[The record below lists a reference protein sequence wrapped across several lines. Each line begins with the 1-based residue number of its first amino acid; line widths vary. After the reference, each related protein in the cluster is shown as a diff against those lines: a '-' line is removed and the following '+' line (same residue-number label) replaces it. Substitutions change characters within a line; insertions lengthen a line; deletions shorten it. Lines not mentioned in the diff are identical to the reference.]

1 MRTLG
6 GQFRKLPELEVH
18 RPSLRLRG
26 DTLWVTIEHDGK
38 WWLSKKPWIRL
49 DVGPDASDLEILAA
63 TKRAID
69 EYKQAQEGADLPVAS
84 GSLATYRRQALQEID
99 SLKLSVKV
107 TAQRGRHLDKLC
119 SWLDERGLPTEED
132 NLLNYLRTIPLES
145 RNRREGETAARLLLM
160 TAKRQKLKI
169 PRGELWKRPAPKKNE
184 PLDSDAVI
192 AAILRLVKVFPESG
206 WLTAMVAL
214 TGSRGAM
221 VMSSEVLWNPVP
233 IESGTYIRCRDDKKG
248 RSREANLCPS
258 WKDLLLALPKGFID
272 NPPEM
277 LKEARKPFD
286 RAPTQKEQRTC
297 EQRMV
302 YISNKT
308 RSLQSAEDRQLLDFR
323 QLRHHRAHALLDAN
337 LDLLRVSELLST
349 SPDMIVKTY
358 ADHHRFKAAED
369 VKRIFD

>member
-1 MRTLG
+1 MFVKDLTLALG
-6 GQFRKLPELEVH
+6 L
-18 RPSLRLRG
+18 
-26 DTLWVTIEHDGK
+26 T
-38 WWLSKKPWIRL
+38 
-49 DVGPDASDLEILAA
+49 LAA
-63 TKRAID
+63 FAAPA
-69 EYKQAQEGADLPVAS
+69 QAQEGTLWKTVGDWDISVDATIGNGCYALASWNGGTVLRIGRNPEQNNFYFLIGNDKWTSLRDDQSYDLEIRFDSRPVWNVS
-84 GSLATYRRQALQEID
+84 ATGLQFNPGETVYLHAQSTKMNFINEFQAALTMSISYNGAEID

-107 TAQRGRHLDKLC
+107 TEQRGRHLDKLF
-119 SWLDERGLPTEED
+119 SWLDERGLPIAED

-233 IESGTYIRCRDDKKG
+233 IEIGTYIRCRDDKKG

-277 LKEARKPFD
+277 LKEARKPFE
-286 RAPTQKEQRTC
+286 RAPTQKEQRK
-297 EQRMV
+297 E
-302 YISNKT
+302 
-308 RSLQSAEDRQLLDFR
+308 
-323 QLRHHRAHALLDAN
+323 
-337 LDLLRVSELLST
+337 
-349 SPDMIVKTY
+349 PG
-358 ADHHRFKAAED
+358 
-369 VKRIFD
+369 